1 MKSET
6 ENCVLYDTIHM
17 KMSEKAKPWV
27 RSVVV
32 WGQRWEPR
40 LAINRY
46 KRTVVSVGL
55 FLVIVAL
62 QLNKFTK
69 RV

>member
-1 MKSET
+1 MG
-6 ENCVLYDTIHM
+6 
-17 KMSEKAKPWV
+17 

-40 LAINRY
+40 LAVNRY
-46 KRTVVSVGL
+46 KGTVVSVEL
-55 FLVIVAL
+55 FLVIVVL

-69 RV
+69 HL